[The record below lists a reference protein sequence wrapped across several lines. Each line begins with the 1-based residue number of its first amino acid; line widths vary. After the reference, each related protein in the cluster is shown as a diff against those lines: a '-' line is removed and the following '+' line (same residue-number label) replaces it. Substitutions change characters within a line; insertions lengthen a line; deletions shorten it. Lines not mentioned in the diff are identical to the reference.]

1 MNEKHEKTVIVT
13 GASTGIGLSTALLL
27 SKNGYR
33 VFAGYRKEEDG
44 QKLKKMAQGNLTPIR
59 LDVLNG
65 DDVAKVRELVLTELD
80 GKLDALINN
89 AGIFHPLPFEV
100 AGIDSM
106 REQMEVN
113 YMGPVILTKTLLP
126 MLRKAKGR
134 IVNISSMNGRV
145 TMPICAGY
153 SAAKFALEA
162 FSEALRIE
170 LQATG
175 VKVSLIEP
183 GQIKTPIFNKGIEML
198 TEAVKDWSQE
208 FRDLYLPL
216 YKSGLGAIEG
226 GAASGKPPEAVA
238 EVIEQALSADN
249 PHTRYVVGEDAKAF
263 IEMREKLADHEFQ
276 IEMSKIFELPLES
289 VK

>member
-1 MNEKHEKTVIVT
+1 MNEKHKKTVIVT